1 MILVTVTDPKRKL
14 RKLVVAL
21 ALLLMLTLLVPML
34 WHRTVSTAAEAE
46 QGSEPQLNEPIRVD
60 GQVWQLESFYLPEI
74 EQMRVQ

>member
-34 WHRTVSTAAEAE
+34 WHQTVSTAAEAE
-46 QGSEPQLNEPIRVD
+46 QRSEPQLNEPIRVD